1 MDINAVGSIGCFLQT
16 ALLTPQQT
24 LTGVVFIHRSDGGES
39 GSDHQRGAAEPETDR
54 TSERGSERKACRIY
68 RNNKGV
74 CGVRRQRRE
83 SV

>member
-1 MDINAVGSIGCFLQT
+1 MDINAVGSIGRFLQT

-24 LTGVVFIHRSDGGES
+24 LTAAVFIHRGES
-39 GSDHQRGAAEPETDR
+39 GSDRQQGAAETDR
-54 TSERGSERKACRIY
+54 ASEPGSERKARRIY

-74 CGVRRQRRE
+74 CGVRRQWRE